1 MKFTINKRLAAL
13 VLATS
18 VAVSQFQ
25 TVVYATN
32 SLNVNNYEVQSEAG
46 KIIYTNDFSVDSM
59 KPYNA
64 TVNFDDEI
72 ETSIENEMLKF
83 KPVFTGDDK
92 WDENRQVLKF
102 GYNSEEKLVG
112 ATVSYDV
119 LIPTDKLDTLGTLK
133 LRGTVS
139 DSGYNWKETDI
150 ATVVADNFVDN
161 GDGLSKYTF
170 TGNIETKIDGIG
182 ELLILIIGQP
192 SSYSDYIYI
201 DNFKVT
207 GKVSSGEETPL
218 PEVNKLKFDFSD
230 GLDGWNFGGTW
241 DYKKDV
247 EVEHDTTVGDGSLK
261 MALDF
266 SEYKSLS
273 WSEVKIEKKYNEEKL
288 DFNGYNK
295 ITFDLIYETD
305 KMISGLFKAKLF
317 IDGVANDEGKVDRE
331 LAEDIGNG
339 LSKIPVTIEFNAKN
353 TEIDGITLSV
363 IGSNTDY
370 KGNIYI
376 DNIELGQVKKDEV
389 YVEKTA
395 VTTEQKKLN
404 LSDLDI
410 KSSVKI

>member
-83 KPVFTGDDK
+83 KPAFTGDDK

-241 DYKKDV
+241 DYKKM
-247 EVEHDTTVGDGSLK
+247 LK
-261 MALDF
+261 
-266 SEYKSLS
+266 
-273 WSEVKIEKKYNEEKL
+273 
-288 DFNGYNK
+288 
-295 ITFDLIYETD
+295 
-305 KMISGLFKAKLF
+305 
-317 IDGVANDEGKVDRE
+317 
-331 LAEDIGNG
+331 
-339 LSKIPVTIEFNAKN
+339 
-353 TEIDGITLSV
+353 
-363 IGSNTDY
+363 
-370 KGNIYI
+370 
-376 DNIELGQVKKDEV
+376 
-389 YVEKTA
+389 
-395 VTTEQKKLN
+395 
-404 LSDLDI
+404 
-410 KSSVKI
+410 

>member
-1 MKFTINKRLAAL
+1 
-13 VLATS
+13 
-18 VAVSQFQ
+18 
-25 TVVYATN
+25 
-32 SLNVNNYEVQSEAG
+32 
-46 KIIYTNDFSVDSM
+46 
-59 KPYNA
+59 
-64 TVNFDDEI
+64 
-72 ETSIENEMLKF
+72 
-83 KPVFTGDDK
+83 
-92 WDENRQVLKF
+92 
-102 GYNSEEKLVG
+102 
-112 ATVSYDV
+112 
-119 LIPTDKLDTLGTLK
+119 
-133 LRGTVS
+133 
-139 DSGYNWKETDI
+139 
-150 ATVVADNFVDN
+150 
-161 GDGLSKYTF
+161 
-170 TGNIETKIDGIG
+170 IDGIG

-317 IDGVANDEGKVDRE
+317 IDGV
-331 LAEDIGNG
+331 
-339 LSKIPVTIEFNAKN
+339 
-353 TEIDGITLSV
+353 
-363 IGSNTDY
+363 
-370 KGNIYI
+370 
-376 DNIELGQVKKDEV
+376 
-389 YVEKTA
+389 
-395 VTTEQKKLN
+395 
-404 LSDLDI
+404 
-410 KSSVKI
+410 

>member
-83 KPVFTGDDK
+83 KPAFTGDDK

-317 IDGVANDEGKVDRE
+317 IDGVANDEGKVDR
-331 LAEDIGNG
+331 
-339 LSKIPVTIEFNAKN
+339 
-353 TEIDGITLSV
+353 
-363 IGSNTDY
+363 
-370 KGNIYI
+370 
-376 DNIELGQVKKDEV
+376 
-389 YVEKTA
+389 
-395 VTTEQKKLN
+395 N
-404 LSDLDI
+404 LQRILVMD
-410 KSSVKI
+410 